1 MAIEHLSLLPLLL
14 IAVLAVPLSWID
26 IREHRLPNRYTYSAL
41 LFTVGCLSVATLL
54 TKQWQ
59 NLAAAISA
67 GVLTFLVGYLLAR
80 AGAIGMGDIKLLTS
94 MHAALAWQHL
104 MLPLISLS
112 AGLLIATIYGLAGM
126 LVGKFKPSSL
136 IPLGPFLLI
145 GFLGTSVLPVRAV
158 IEAAWS

>member
-1 MAIEHLSLLPLLL
+1 VTIEHLSLLPLLL

-26 IREHRLPNRYTYSAL
+26 IREHRLPNSYTYPTL
-41 LFTVGCLSVATLL
+41 VFTVGCLSVVTVW

-59 NLAAAISA
+59 DLAAAISA
-67 GVLTFLVGYLLAR
+67 GALTFFVGYLLAR

-104 MLPLISLS
+104 MLPLLSLS
-112 AGLLIATIYGLAGM
+112 AGLLIATVYGLVGM
-126 LVGKFKPSSL
+126 VAGKFKPTSL

-145 GFLGTSVLPVRAV
+145 GFLGTSVLPVRAA
-158 IEAAWS
+158 IEVAWS

>member
-41 LFTVGCLSVATLL
+41 LLPVGCLSVVTVW

-59 NLAAAISA
+59 DLAAAISA

-80 AGAIGMGDIKLLTS
+80 AGAIGMGDIKLLSS

-112 AGLLIATIYGLAGM
+112 AGLLIATVYGLAGM
-126 LVGKFKPSSL
+126 VVGKFKPSSL

-145 GFLGTSVLPVRAV
+145 GFLGTSVLPVRAA